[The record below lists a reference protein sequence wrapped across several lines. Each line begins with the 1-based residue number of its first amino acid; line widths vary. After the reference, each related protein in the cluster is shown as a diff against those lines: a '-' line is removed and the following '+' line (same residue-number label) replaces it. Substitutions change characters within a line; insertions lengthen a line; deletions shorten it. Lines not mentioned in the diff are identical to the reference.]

1 LEACFNNILDLFMF
15 GYRKNGGIT
24 SIVVTVVFLI
34 LKERV
39 REGQRVWGF
48 SDTDS

>member
-1 LEACFNNILDLFMF
+1 MF